1 MESKPKQT
9 TASSA
14 FKNDDHWGF
23 LDEIEAPMW
32 ADLSLCDL
40 ANDDNDDSWF
50 DTCHEFHQ
58 RASSHLISK
67 VFHTKNSI
75 NIQEPPSPK
84 LPASVSKSRGKSYKV
99 KNWGQK
105 KGKTVSNQQGPV
117 KNLTKKSAGS
127 KGSSNKAKPVSNT
140 AKSRENGGPKP
151 CSSSESGLT
160 DNSRPKLLK
169 SRSTSLVSGV
179 SDNSRPKLT
188 KSRSSSLT
196 SGVTENSR
204 PKLSKSGSSSL
215 ATDVTDISRPKLS
228 KLRSNSLASGDTGD
242 SMAKLAKSRSSSLAS
257 GLTDSSS
264 MSNLTSDHGE
274 PQVKKSMEV
283 ACQTSEFLSLLRLN
297 VRKSCAT
304 RPAARVVASSGTRSE
319 DSKSSL
325 GKSSVDSPLDQG
337 SSDKKVVAGDGISV
351 MRVSQP
357 PKNKTK
363 AANVTKATGLD
374 ARSVPDRQLASK
386 ATDKGK
392 VQRSKSLGK
401 VMMPRKVNE
410 QNQMISKETKK
421 VGVGGRTASLASIKE
436 TTSARTATSQ
446 KTKSSDKVA
455 QPVGNVQRASKQSVA
470 QKNGT
475 KKPIGLKQE
484 KTNNGKKDKDTVNP
498 ARKIYFR

>member
-1 MESKPKQT
+1 M
-9 TASSA
+9 
-14 FKNDDHWGF
+14 
-23 LDEIEAPMW
+23 DEIEAPMW
-32 ADLSLCDL
+32 ADLSLCDSVR
-40 ANDDNDDSWF
+40 DDTDDSWF

-58 RASSHLISK
+58 CASRHLISK
-67 VFHTKNSI
+67 VFHPTNSI
-75 NIQEPPSPK
+75 TIQEPTSPK

-99 KNWGQK
+99 KNSGQK

-127 KGSSNKAKPVSNT
+127 KGSSNKAKP
-140 AKSRENGGPKP
+140 
-151 CSSSESGLT
+151 
-160 DNSRPKLLK
+160 KLLK
-169 SRSTSLVSGV
+169 IARSTSLVSGV
-179 SDNSRPKLT
+179 SDNLRPKT

-215 ATDVTDISRPKLS
+215 ATDVTDNSRPKLS
-228 KLRSNSLASGDTGD
+228 KSRSTSLASGVTVD
-242 SMAKLAKSRSSSLAS
+242 SGPKLAKSRSSSLAS

-283 ACQTSEFLSLLRLN
+283 SGQTSELLSLLRLN
-297 VRKSCAT
+297 VRKSYAT
-304 RPAARVVASSGTRSE
+304 RPAARVVASGGTRSE

-337 SSDKKVVAGDGISV
+337 SADKKVVVGDV
-351 MRVSQP
+351 W
-357 PKNKTK
+357 
-363 AANVTKATGLD
+363 
-374 ARSVPDRQLASK
+374 PDRHLASK
-386 ATDKGK
+386 K
-392 VQRSKSLGK
+392 QPWER
-401 VMMPRKVNE
+401 
-410 QNQMISKETKK
+410 
-421 VGVGGRTASLASIKE
+421 RTVSLASIKE
-436 TTSARTATSQ
+436 TATATTAPCQ
-446 KTKSSDKVA
+446 KTKTGDKVA

-475 KKPIGLKQE
+475 KKPIGLKLE